1 MPNIE
6 VFYLFVLVAAAR
18 AGLAAWIEGWY
29 FYNYSFCP
37 TGFIIKLSEEL
48 SPRNIGNTFSKVMI
62 ANHIFIIF
70 NSHGFAT
77 KIAAHIQMDEQY
89 FVADSMSIT

>member
-1 MPNIE
+1 VTFQSCTIYI
-6 VFYLFVLVAAAR
+6 FY
-18 AGLAAWIEGWY
+18 
-29 FYNYSFCP
+29 C
-37 TGFIIKLSEEL
+37 
-48 SPRNIGNTFSKVMI
+48 IGITFASV
-62 ANHIFIIF
+62 NFIFIIF